1 MKRKEILLIT
11 AYLIG
16 AVVDAVVSIPMFG
29 AAFSTNYN
37 YEISYFIAS
46 GAILMIGWTFLLLWA
61 AHKPVVRRSVL
72 LITLVPITGIF
83 ISSLVINAQS
93 SYPLGIFLFR
103 TIGGT
108 LLASLY
114 IFTYLFTKPGKIE
127 RT

>member
-1 MKRKEILLIT
+1 MKKKGILLII

-16 AVVDAVVSIPMFG
+16 AVVDAAVSVPMFE
-29 AAFSTNYN
+29 AAFSANYN

-61 AHKPVVRRSVL
+61 AHKPVERRGVL

-93 SYPLGIFLFR
+93 AYPLGIFLFR
-103 TIGGT
+103 IIGGT

-114 IFTYLFTKPGKIE
+114 IFTYLFTKPVKIE